1 MCMNTEK
8 VVRLILNARQ
18 AYRLRE
24 TNKFLELI
32 EELSQ
37 ELGKVSIVDFD
48 ALLHSFMEEE

>member
-1 MCMNTEK
+1 MNTEK
-8 VVRLILNARQ
+8 VARLILNARQ

-48 ALLHSFMEEE
+48 ALLHSFMEEK